1 MLENKNILI
10 MGFGVTGK
18 SALKFLKEF
27 PCKIYVYDSNED
39 LQKLNVEEDFIIFKE
54 EDLDK
59 IDLIVKSPGIYPFHE
74 LLLQAREKNIE
85 IISDIELSYR
95 NLKTKNVI
103 AVTGTNGKTTTTT
116 IIGDILKR
124 VSQTYVVGNIGRGI
138 LEITGEAK
146 SDDYL
151 VIEASSFQLEDTIDF
166 KPHIALLTYVT
177 SDHLDWHKT
186 TKNYVDAKF
195 KIFKNQDENDF
206 AILNYEDKEL
216 AKEYDLKA
224 EKYYF
229 SMEKISDKG
238 AFVQDG
244 KIYFNDGKNIEEIL
258 DTKDIKIPGDHNIK
272 NIMAAII
279 GCKLLNIDLDIIKK
293 SITSF
298 TGVEHRIEFVRE
310 LRGVK
315 YYNDSKGTNPDSTEV
330 AVAAMDSDV
339 ILIAGGYDKGAE
351 FDDLIE
357 KSKDKIKTAILFGET
372 AEKISKACKENDLEF
387 YITKDL
393 NKAVELAEKIS
404 CEGDDVLLS
413 PACASWDMYS
423 DYEVRGQHFKDL
435 VKELV

>member
-1 MLENKNILI
+1 

-27 PCKIYVYDSNED
+27 PCKIYVYDSNQD

-74 LLLQAREKNIE
+74 LLMKAREKNIE

-206 AILNYEDKEL
+206 AILNYENKEL
-216 AKEYDLKA
+216 AKEYNLKA

-238 AFVQDG
+238 AYVQDG
-244 KIYFNDGKNIEEIL
+244 KIYFNDGENIEEVL
-258 DTKDIKIPGDHNIK
+258 DTKNIKIPGDHNIK

-330 AVAAMDSDV
+330 AVAAMDGDV

-372 AEKISKACKENDLEF
+372 AEKISKACKKNDLEF